1 VLKYWHVEE
10 DQQKVPTV
18 SRKSER
24 LVNLTIALLATTR
37 WLTKSEIYRSID
49 GYSGD
54 VDAKERMFERD
65 KEELR
70 NLGIEIEVGSFDP
83 LFEDEVGY
91 RIRPE
96 KYQIQISSL
105 TVQQLSLISLAT
117 QMWRGAVLSSQANS
131 ALLKLKS
138 LGIESDTE
146 GLALTAHSVDIS
158 DENLTHV
165 IDAISSRRTISFS
178 YTNRDGISEDRALEP
193 YGVGTKNGFWYV
205 AGNDLMKKEIRLFR
219 LDRFSSTVKEKGRAS
234 SYEIPDDFTMSDL
247 LKSQARNHSC
257 RLKLRTDKA
266 YLLRRFATPISS
278 EDDWDVVDYSYATMD
293 QLLNDLL
300 WHGDDAVIIEP
311 LDLREKVRASL
322 ARIEA
327 VHG

>member
-1 VLKYWHVEE
+1 M
-10 DQQKVPTV
+10 PTV

-83 LFEDEVGY
+83 FFEDEVGY

-105 TVQQLSLISLAT
+105 TVEQLSLISLAT

-219 LDRFSSTVKEKGRAS
+219 LDRFSSTVKEQGRAS
-234 SYEIPDDFTMSDL
+234 SYEIPKDFSMSDL
-247 LKSQARNHSC
+247 LKSQERNHSC

-266 YLLRRFATPISS
+266 YLLRRFSTLISS
-278 EDDWDVVDYSYATMD
+278 EDDWDVVEYSYATME

-300 WHGDDAVIIEP
+300 WHGDDAMIIEP

>member
-1 VLKYWHVEE
+1 
-10 DQQKVPTV
+10 VPTV

-49 GYSGD
+49 GYNGD
-54 VDAKERMFERD
+54 AEAKERMFERD

-105 TVQQLSLISLAT
+105 SVSQLSLISLAT
-117 QMWRGAVLSSQANS
+117 QMWRGAVLASQANS
-131 ALLKLKS
+131 ALVKLKS

-146 GLALTAHSVDIS
+146 GLALTAQSVDVS
-158 DENLTHV
+158 DENLTHI
-165 IDAISSRRTISFS
+165 IDAISAKRTISFS
-178 YTNRDGISEDRALEP
+178 YLNRHAIAEERALEP
-193 YGVGTKNGFWYV
+193 YGVGTKNGYWYV
-205 AGNDLMKKEIRLFR
+205 AGNDLVKREVRLFR
-219 LDRFSSTVKEKGRAS
+219 LDRFSSVVKEQGRANS
-234 SYEIPDDFTMSDL
+234 FDVPIDFTMSEL
-247 LKSQARNHSC
+247 LKSQARNQVC

-266 YLLRRFATPISS
+266 YSLRRFATQISS
-278 EDDWDVVDYSYATMD
+278 EDDWDIVDYSYASAD
-293 QLLNDLL
+293 QLIRDLL
-300 WHGDDAVIIEP
+300 WHGDDVLIVEP
-311 LDLREKVRASL
+311 AEIYEKVAATL
-322 ARIEA
+322 ARIESA
-327 VHG
+327 HG